1 MCIPDR
7 LGLTAVTLAAL
18 LPILGATD
26 ALAQPDL
33 TISASLEPGDDVA
46 ESGDRV
52 TVEYRVS
59 NRGNQDV
66 NDPRVGFYFS
76 DDAAFDGGDT
86 FLEADNISDLDAFE
100 SDDENEQVSLPNVED
115 GDYFLLA
122 VVDDLD
128 RIAETD
134 ESNNVAAM
142 PVTIGAGS
150 GGGLPDLAV
159 PSSDISS
166 RRIEEDGQQT
176 LIVDYVVRN
185 FGEASAPRPRLGIYL
200 SEDDTLSEDDEFLRS
215 DRADAVRAGGS
226 VREDAFVDIPSDLP
240 PGEYFLLIFAD
251 YLDAVE
257 EEDESN
263 NVGVLAFTVEEPS
276 EPSEPDGPVVTDADL
291 DVRYVRIP
299 RNQRWRTYGQTF
311 DVRHQIRNVGTE
323 DAPPYDAGFYLV
335 PRNDTRNWILLRAKN
350 RTALPAGRRASWIT
364 TFYVNPRLEPGIY
377 YVVVVAD
384 DSERLTEPDEWN
396 NFNWQTIGIY
406 P

>member
-1 MCIPDR
+1 MFLHAR
-7 LGLTAVTLAAL
+7 RGHSSLTLAAL
-18 LPILGATD
+18 LSLLGASG
-26 ALAQPDL
+26 AFAQADL

-46 ESGDRV
+46 ESGDRI
-52 TVEYRVS
+52 TIEYRVS
-59 NRGNQDV
+59 NRGNREV
-66 NDPRVGFYFS
+66 NDPRVGFYLS
-76 DDAAFDGGDT
+76 DDAGFDGGDT
-86 FLEADNISDLDAFE
+86 FIEADNISDLDAGE
-100 SDDENEQVSLPNVED
+100 SDDENEQVTVPNVPD
-115 GDYFLLA
+115 GEYFLLG

-128 RIAETD
+128 RIAESD

-142 PVTIGAGS
+142 PITIGEGGG

-159 PSSDISS
+159 PSSQIES
-166 RRIEEDGQQT
+166 RRIEEDGQET

-200 SEDDTLSEDDEFLRS
+200 SEDDVLSEDDEFLRS

-240 PGEYFLLIFAD
+240 PGDYFLLFFVD
-251 YLDAVE
+251 YQDAVE

-263 NVGVLAFTVEEPS
+263 NVGALAFTVEEPT
-276 EPSEPDGPVVTDADL
+276 EPDGPTVTDADL

-323 DAPPYDAGFYLV
+323 DAPSYDVGYYLV
-335 PRNDTRNWILLRAKN
+335 PRSDTRNWIPLRIKD
-350 RTALPAGRRASWIT
+350 RSALGAGRRASWIT
-364 TFYVNPRLEPGIY
+364 SFYVGPNLDPGIY
-377 YVVVVAD
+377 YMVVVAD

-396 NFNWQTIGIY
+396 NYNWQTMGIY